1 MVLTFSADFDTR
13 EQDVIRA
20 THTSEMKNI
29 FDSTT
34 FSSFPTGMT
43 WRKLLFKRGSTSKD
57 EVSPSST
64 SEKFLPKII
73 K

>member
-1 MVLTFSADFDTR
+1 MVLTLFADTDTR

-20 THTSEMKNI
+20 MHTSEMKNI

-43 WRKLLFKRGSTSKD
+43 WRKCLFKRGSTSKD
-57 EVSPSST
+57 DVSLGNT
-64 SEKFLPKII
+64 SEKFLPKIT

>member
-1 MVLTFSADFDTR
+1 MVLTLSADNDPR

-20 THTSEMKNI
+20 THTSEIENI

-34 FSSFPTGMT
+34 FSSFPTGIT
-43 WRKLLFKRGSTSKD
+43 WRKFLFNKGSTSKD
-57 EVSPSST
+57 DVSLGSR
-64 SEKFLPKII
+64 SEKFLPKIT